1 MQSLQENKIIFIEEE
16 GFISLIGDA
25 GPFRSVALEE
35 NALDAPAQPK
45 IVEEPPFKFGR
56 MFPLAA
62 VSSSDVI
69 DESVLDELGRAMEK
83 APAPGDNEF
92 VSSGYTYLA
101 QFIAHDLSYGPE
113 SVAEGPFDL
122 SVLSQKQSPYLDLA
136 SFYSGGPDLSP
147 QFYTDGVRMKIG
159 LTLKA
164 ALGQVEKE
172 FENDLPRDN
181 TNQQNPRKAI
191 IADPRN
197 DDNLILAQT
206 HVAFLKF
213 HNAVADFLEKKPDS
227 TPASFK
233 DVREKVVKHYQ
244 WIALYDLL
252 PKIIDESVLT
262 DLLNNPSK
270 RLFKVG
276 EKAKPSMPVEFSY
289 AAFRLGHCMARDEYE
304 YNRVFQSPQQGQR
317 GPAKLRQLIAMTG
330 FRGEMR
336 GLSDKLPSNW
346 IIDWTRFYDF
356 SKFGINSTLNQ
367 AKLIGPHLPSAM
379 AAIPGLMNLMTRGTN
394 FISLASTDL
403 IHGNRL
409 KLPTGQKLAAVLKA
423 EDPKYAQLSS
433 DEILQSSSTAISVI
447 LKKHGFDEQ
456 TPLFYYILKEAEIK
470 GKGKHLGPVGSRI
483 VAETFITLIEASPF
497 SILDGSGW
505 KPELGQLEKDKFT
518 MSDLLFF
525 VNKFSKKA
533 DPAVNELNPIG

>member
-1 MQSLQENKIIFIEEE
+1 
-16 GFISLIGDA
+16 
-25 GPFRSVALEE
+25 
-35 NALDAPAQPK
+35 
-45 IVEEPPFKFGR
+45 
-56 MFPLAA
+56 MFPTAV
-62 VSSSDVI
+62 VSSSDVIEDQSVLSSNVI

-83 APAPGDNEF
+83 ASAPGDNEF

-113 SVAEGPFDL
+113 SVPEGPFDL
-122 SVLSQKQSPYLDLA
+122 SKLSQKQSPYLDLA
-136 SFYSGGPDLSP
+136 SFYGGGPDLSP
-147 QFYTDGVRMKIG
+147 QFYTDDVRMKIG

-181 TNQQNPRKAI
+181 TNRQNPRKAI

-213 HNAVADFLEKKPDS
+213 HNAVADFLEKEPNS

-244 WIALYDLL
+244 WIALHDLL
-252 PKIIDESVLT
+252 PKIIDQSILN
-262 DLLNNPSK
+262 DLLNNTSK
-270 RLFKVG
+270 RLFKAQKG
-276 EKAKPSMPVEFSY
+276 AMPPIPVEFSY
-289 AAFRLGHCMARDEYE
+289 AAFRLGHCMVRDEYE
-304 YNRVFQSPQQGQR
+304 FNRVFQSPKRGQR
-317 GPAKLRQLIAMTG
+317 GPAQLRQLIEMTG

-356 SKFGINSTLNQ
+356 TDFGINSTLNR

-379 AAIPGLMNLMTRGTN
+379 AAIPGLMNLMTRGTS

-403 IHGNRL
+403 IHGSRL
-409 KLPTGQKLAAVLKA
+409 KLPAGQKLAADLKA
-423 EDPKYAQLSS
+423 EDPKYAPLSS
-433 DEILQSSSTAISVI
+433 GEILQSSPPNISAI
-447 LKKHGFDEQ
+447 LKRYGFDEQ
-456 TPLFYYILKEAEIK
+456 TPLWYYILKEAEIK
-470 GKGKHLGPVGSRI
+470 GKGEHLGPVGSRI

-505 KPELGQLEKDKFT
+505 VPDLGQITPNKFS
-518 MSDLLFF
+518 MSDLLVF
-525 VNKFSKKA
+525 VNNFLKKA
-533 DPAVNELNPIG
+533 NPQVNELNPIG